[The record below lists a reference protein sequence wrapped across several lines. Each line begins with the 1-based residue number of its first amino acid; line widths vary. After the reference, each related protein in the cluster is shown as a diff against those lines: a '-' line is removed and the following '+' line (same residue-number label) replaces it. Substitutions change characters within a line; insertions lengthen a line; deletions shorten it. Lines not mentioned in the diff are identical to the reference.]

1 MLLQRRRCRSIY
13 ASGQDSHLHAGRRT
27 QLKPKSLL
35 KHIAS
40 PQTGTPCST
49 VPSLNIIAHIKSKL
63 GKPCH
68 HLLLLF
74 FPPISFSLLALFTL
88 GEKYLTAGIFPPHSQ
103 MSFSGFRCNFFED
116 PRLYLIKNTAGPV
129 HLYLV
134 FTLQRRANTGWRSGY
149 QFITHNAP
157 ASLFYTGLTASIT
170 LI

>member
-1 MLLQRRRCRSIY
+1 MLLQCRRCRSIY

-68 HLLLLF
+68 HLLLFFLF
-74 FPPISFSLLALFTL
+74 FSISFSLPTLFTL

-103 MSFSGFRCNFFED
+103 MSFSGFRCNFQRTLVCTSLKTQQGRSTCTWSLPCSEEQTQAGATGISSL
-116 PRLYLIKNTAGPV
+116 PTMPQPLY
-129 HLYLV
+129 
-134 FTLQRRANTGWRSGY
+134 FTLASP
-149 QFITHNAP
+149 P
-157 ASLFYTGLTASIT
+157 A
-170 LI
+170 

>member
-13 ASGQDSHLHAGRRT
+13 ASGQESHLHAGRRT

-68 HLLLLF
+68 HLLLF
-74 FPPISFSLLALFTL
+74 FHFFFFAGSVYTRGEIPDCRNISTALPDEFLRISLQL
-88 GEKYLTAGIFPPHSQ
+88 P
-103 MSFSGFRCNFFED
+103 ED

-134 FTLQRRANTGWRSGY
+134 FTLQRRANTGWCYGY

-157 ASLFYTGLTASIT
+157 ASLFYTGLTASVT